1 MYETAYF
8 SLFHL
13 AGFEKR
19 RCEANSAWKPEVPA
33 CRETLCPPLGEI
45 EHGAMHL
52 TTLRIGGRA
61 TYKCD
66 YGFGLKVRERE
77 GSEGAAIY
85 DMCGMICKV

>member
-1 MYETAYF
+1 MSTNLSCTYF
-8 SLFHL
+8 SLISPL
-13 AGFEKR
+13 SGFEKR

-66 YGFGLKVRERE
+66 YGFGLKVREMSQR
-77 GSEGAAIY
+77 GFHL
-85 DMCGMICKV
+85 

>member
-1 MYETAYF
+1 M
-8 SLFHL
+8 L

-19 RCEANSAWKPEVPA
+19 RCEASSKWKPEVPV
-33 CRETLCPPLGEI
+33 CRETLCPPLGDI

-66 YGFGLKVRERE
+66 YGFGLKV
-77 GSEGAAIY
+77 GGQK
-85 DMCGMICKV
+85 CP

>member
-1 MYETAYF
+1 MAVKF
-8 SLFHL
+8 KLFFAHF

-19 RCEANSAWKPEVPA
+19 RCEANSKWKPEVPV

-66 YGFGLKVRERE
+66 YGFGLKVGGCTGWARNLDY
-77 GSEGAAIY
+77 SNY
-85 DMCGMICKV
+85 SP